1 MQNRRNAIWFLM
13 IVLLLAG
20 LFTGRT
26 FFFNLAYLFGGLMLL
41 SLIWSLLAIGG
52 VRIGRRTRV
61 RRSQVGRTFS
71 EEFTVRNGFF
81 LPKLWL
87 EVRDD
92 SDLPGHRASHVIPP
106 LLPGRSFGWRV
117 ETPCVVRG
125 EFELGPMLVIS
136 GDPFGFYSTPRHI
149 DAAESIIVYPRIV
162 PLNNFNLPTGL
173 ISGGEAQQHLTQN
186 ITTNAAGVRD
196 YVPGDSINRIHW
208 KSTARRSKLIV
219 KEFEIDPMVDIW
231 MFVDFS
237 RESLAEEPGLRRF
250 AEHGA
255 VIPMNDQIPPSTE
268 EYNVVIAAS
277 LASYF
282 IEDERALGFAAYAPS
297 REVYQPERGHRQLTR
312 ILETLAVARSLS
324 EYSMREMLALEMPH
338 ITRGATIIVITSSLD
353 KNWVPE
359 LQAFSRR
366 GIRPMCIF
374 TDPSTF
380 GSAVSTEEMRG
391 SLQLA
396 RIPTL
401 HVRKGDALQQVLSQ
415 RPY

>member
-1 MQNRRNAIWFLM
+1 MHNRRNAIWLLI

-71 EEFTVRNGFF
+71 EQFTVKNSFF

-87 EVRDD
+87 EVRDE
-92 SDLPGHRASHVIPP
+92 SSLPGHRASHVIPP
-106 LLPGRSFGWRV
+106 LLPGRSFQWRV
-117 ETPCVVRG
+117 ETPCIVRG
-125 EFELGPMLVIS
+125 EFELGPMTIIS
-136 GDPFGFYSTPRHI
+136 GDPFGFYSTPRRI
-149 DAAESIIVYPRIV
+149 DAAESIIVYPRIL
-162 PLNNFNLPTGL
+162 PLSNFILPTSL
-173 ISGGEAQQHLTQN
+173 MSGGEAQQHLTQN

-208 KSTARRSKLIV
+208 KSTARRNKLIV
-219 KEFEIDPMVDIW
+219 KEFEIDPMIDLW

-237 RESLAEEPGLRRF
+237 AESLAEEAGLRRF
-250 AEHGA
+250 GETGS
-255 VIPMNDQIPPSTE
+255 VIPMNNQIPPSTE
-268 EYNVVIAAS
+268 EYTVVIAAS
-277 LASYF
+277 LAQYF
-282 IEDERALGFAAYAPS
+282 IEDERAVGFAAYAPS
-297 REVYQPERGHRQLTR
+297 REVYHPERGQRQLTR
-312 ILETLAVARSLS
+312 ILETLAVARSFS
-324 EYSMREMLALEMPH
+324 EHSMREMLALEMPQ
-338 ITRGATIIVITSSLD
+338 ITRGATILVITSSLETS
-353 KNWVPE
+353 WVPE

-374 TDPSTF
+374 IDPSTF
-380 GSAVSTEEMRG
+380 GNSVSVEDMLG
-391 SLQLA
+391 ALQLA
-396 RIPTL
+396 RIPTI
-401 HVRKGDALQQVLSQ
+401 HVRNGDPLHQVLMQ